1 VLDPAHGGADAG
13 ARGANGV
20 LESEVVLSFASQAR
34 AALERQ
40 GLRVLLTRQ
49 GNENPS
55 FDDRSAVV
63 NGQRGAIFISF
74 HISSTG
80 PTGTARVY
88 SLPPVSRA
96 SRPPSPTG
104 TERTGLALWDQA
116 QDAYNVLSRRLAE
129 LVQIQLAQ
137 RFRGSP
143 EVPATAAVRQL
154 RTVAAPAIAI
164 EISSVSV
171 PNRNPLEQMAPAL
184 AEAIVR
190 SVADFQTVY
199 EPGAK

>member
-1 VLDPAHGGADAG
+1 MLDPAHGGADAG

-20 LESEVVLSFASQAR
+20 LESEVVLSFANQAR

-63 NGQRGAIFISF
+63 NAQRGTIFISF
-74 HISSTG
+74 HVSSTG
-80 PTGTARVY
+80 PVGTARVY
-88 SLPPVSRA
+88 SLPPPTQA
-96 SRPPSPTG
+96 SRPPTAAG
-104 TERTGLALWDQA
+104 TEHTGLALWDQA
-116 QDAYNVLSRRLAE
+116 QNSYTDLSRRFAE

-137 RFRGSP
+137 KFRGSL

-154 RTVAAPAIAI
+154 RTIAAPAVAI

-171 PNRNPLEQMAPAL
+171 PNRNQLEQMAPAL
-184 AEAIVR
+184 AEAIAR
-190 SVADFQTVY
+190 SVADFRSVY
-199 EPGAK
+199 EAGAK